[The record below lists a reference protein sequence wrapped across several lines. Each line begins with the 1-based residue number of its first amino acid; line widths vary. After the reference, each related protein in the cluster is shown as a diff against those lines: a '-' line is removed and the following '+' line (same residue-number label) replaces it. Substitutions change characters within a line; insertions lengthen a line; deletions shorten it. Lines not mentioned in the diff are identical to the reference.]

1 VAGRPATSS
10 AKPLQAKKSR
20 TDAPTFNMR
29 VIIPQNAPAITLWR
43 ACWSNGLL
51 EAPSESFQH
60 LPQFKDLEESMSS
73 IRYVR
78 LLGVFALLAAASSGG
93 VRAQDDRDGSDNREI
108 KHVFVIALENH
119 NWTQPTTVP
128 GAIEPV
134 FQNPNAPFINSL
146 VNGTAFVYVDGH
158 LVNISKQV
166 AYATAYHN
174 VLAIPGGTTQH
185 IHPSEPNYLWA
196 EAGTNFGVLNDNDPF
211 VVPGGTEQPAGTQ
224 HLTGLLQAAGRT
236 WKSYQEDIDLQTNA
250 AGQLI
255 NLPLPEDQWTVPL
268 SSFSGIFGPGGFLNS
283 YNDSSQYNYA
293 VKHHGMPFFPDTSG
307 GDNPTTTNPLA
318 HNYAPLQQLAF
329 DLAND
334 RVADYNWITPDQFND
349 MHSGLTG
356 GFSGQTGDAA
366 NIKAGDNAVSRLVPL
381 IMASKAYRDGGV
393 IILWWDE
400 TESVSGEN
408 QDDFTHTLGE
418 IIISRLARPNVNG
431 LPYASSVNFTHS
443 SDLRTLQ
450 EVFHVK
456 ATSGSSPFL
465 GDAVNANDLSD
476 LFVPG
481 VIPHKP

>member
-1 VAGRPATSS
+1 M
-10 AKPLQAKKSR
+10 QA
-20 TDAPTFNMR
+20 F
-29 VIIPQNAPAITLWR
+29 
-43 ACWSNGLL
+43 
-51 EAPSESFQH
+51 
-60 LPQFKDLEESMSS
+60 
-73 IRYVR
+73 RYIR
-78 LLGVFALLAAASSGG
+78 LLGVLALLAGVSSWSAK
-93 VRAQDDRDGSDNREI
+93 AQDDWDGREI

-119 NWTQPTTVP
+119 NWTQPTTVT
-128 GAIEPV
+128 GGIEQI

-146 VNGTAFVYVDGH
+146 VNGAAFVYVDGH

-174 VLAIPGGTTQH
+174 VLATPSGGNPH

-236 WKSYQEDIDLQTNA
+236 WKSYQEDIDLQTNST
-250 AGQLI
+250 GQLI
-255 NLPLPEDQWTVPL
+255 NLPLPTEEWTVPI
-268 SSFSGIFGPGGFLNS
+268 SSLSGIFGPGGYLNA

-293 VKHHGMPFFPDTSG
+293 VKHNGMPFFPDTSG
-307 GDNPTTTNPLA
+307 GDNPTITNPLS

-334 RVADYNWITPDQFND
+334 GVADYNWITPDQYNE

-356 GFSGQTGDAA
+356 GFAGLTGDAA
-366 NIKAGDNAVSRLVPL
+366 NIKAGDNTVSRLVPL
-381 IMASKAYRDGGV
+381 IMASRAYKDGGV

-400 TESVSGEN
+400 SESVSGEN

-418 IIISRLARPNVNG
+418 IIISRLAHPNVNG
-431 LPYASSVNFTHS
+431 LPYASSVNFSHS
-443 SDLRTLQ
+443 SDLRTMQ

-456 ATSGSSPFL
+456 ATGGSSPFL
-465 GDAVNANDLSD
+465 GDAANAIDLSD
-476 LFVPG
+476 LFAPS
-481 VIPHKP
+481 VIPNKP